1 MNVLIISGSIMAAG
15 RVSMRGATDSNLEF
29 ADYSLYSSLSDD
41 ELMQLA
47 IERSI
52 ADAQNSGPG
61 TENSKTPVVLNRPA
75 GPRGA
80 PPSHRP
86 QQQTE
91 PAACP
96 ANPPRYSLMCFIQT
110 EMRCRHKSNSHCEYK
125 NKQCLMR
132 LLYWVHK
139 LTVKYCLIDIQHVYF

>member
-1 MNVLIISGSIMAAG
+1 MKVLIVPGSIMAAG
-15 RVSMRGATDSNLEF
+15 HVSMLGATGSNLEF
-29 ADYSLYSSLSDD
+29 ADYSLYSNLSDD

-61 TENSKTPVVLNRPA
+61 TENSKSPVLNRPA
-75 GPRGA
+75 SPRRA

-96 ANPPRYSLMCFIQT
+96 ANPPRYSLMCFIQP
-110 EMRCRHKSNSHCEYK
+110 EMK
-125 NKQCLMR
+125 
-132 LLYWVHK
+132 
-139 LTVKYCLIDIQHVYF
+139 